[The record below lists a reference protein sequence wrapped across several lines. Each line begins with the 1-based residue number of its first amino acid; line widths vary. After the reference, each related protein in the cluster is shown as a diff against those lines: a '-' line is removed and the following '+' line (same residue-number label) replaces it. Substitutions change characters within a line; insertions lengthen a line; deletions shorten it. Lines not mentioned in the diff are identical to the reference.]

1 MSTRRASSGIRLRC
15 FGGLMWAERRRAVR
29 IRRFV
34 AQGPLITSSSTAP
47 SLVIDAGH
55 LAVETSSN
63 GTLTNSTV
71 QLPEDIDMR
80 RSNYLC
86 KLR

>member
-1 MSTRRASSGIRLRC
+1 MR
-15 FGGLMWAERRRAVR
+15 AERRRGRPYPPVR
-29 IRRFV
+29 RSRPAHYIQLDRS
-34 AQGPLITSSSTAP
+34 G
-47 SLVIDAGH
+47 LVFDAGH

-80 RSNYLC
+80 RSNYLW

>member
-15 FGGLMWAERRRAVR
+15 CGGLMWVERRRGRPYPPVR
-29 IRRFV
+29 RSRYAHYF
-34 AQGPLITSSSTAP
+34 QLDRSG
-47 SLVIDAGH
+47 LVIDAGH
-55 LAVETSSN
+55 FAVETSSN